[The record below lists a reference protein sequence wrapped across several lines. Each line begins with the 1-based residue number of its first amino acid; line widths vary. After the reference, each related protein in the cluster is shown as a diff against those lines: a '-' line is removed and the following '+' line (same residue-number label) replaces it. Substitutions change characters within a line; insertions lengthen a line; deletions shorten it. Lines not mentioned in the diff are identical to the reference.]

1 MLERFHHRS
10 AHYTLLLAVASLVCL
25 VNLGAPSLWDI
36 DEGHNAE
43 AAREMLVTGDWL
55 VPTFNFQLRSDKPV
69 LLYWL
74 QLGAYRLFG
83 VNEFA
88 ARLPSAVAGMLTV
101 LLTYELGRRLFRP
114 STGLLAGLVLASS
127 ALFCAATHFANPD
140 ALLLTFTTLTCFIFW
155 TAYARGGRGW
165 FVPAGISTG
174 LAVLAKG
181 PVGLVLPLA
190 VAGTFLLWS
199 RQLGRLWDRRLAWG
213 AAAFIAVAAPW
224 YIWVGI
230 ETRLVFLRDFFLV
243 HNTGRFQGTM
253 EGHGGPVYYY
263 LVCLAL
269 GLAPWSIFLLPAA
282 WAAWGRQAREDGK
295 VIPVPRPPTP
305 VGRIGNPS
313 DQPDGLPIRP
323 TPAAIP
329 PAYRFLWCWILTY
342 LIFFSLSATK
352 LPNYVLPVYPPL
364 ALLTARFL
372 DRWRGRTIA
381 VPTWL
386 HGISLLFLGLI
397 GVGTAVGLALA
408 GGLIDAP
415 FLGGHKLPGL
425 EEWAAL
431 GVMPV
436 AGSAVA
442 WWCVRRQHRL
452 GLITALSLT
461 AVLYVGALAAGGAVA
476 VDRYKAARSLAGALV
491 ANQTEP
497 EIRIGCYLYYQPSL
511 VFYSH
516 RLVNRFTEEADALEF
531 LRYPI
536 PVYLFV
542 PADTWQSWP
551 ERAKGTCRVLA
562 RHPDLYLGRDV
573 VLVTNR

>member
-1 MLERFHHRS
+1 MLQRFDHRFG
-10 AHYTLLLAVASLVCL
+10 HYALLLAVASLVCL

-55 VPTFNFQLRSDKPV
+55 VPTFNFQLRSDKPA

-74 QLGAYRLFG
+74 QLGAYHLFG

-88 ARLPSAVAGMLTV
+88 ARLPSAVAGMITV
-101 LLTYELGRRLFRP
+101 LLTYELGRRLFRA

-127 ALFCAATHFANPD
+127 ALFCAAVHFANPD
-140 ALLLTFTTLTCFIFW
+140 ALLLALTTLTYFIFW
-155 TAYARGGRGW
+155 TGYARAGRGW
-165 FVPAGISTG
+165 FVPAGVSTG

-190 VAGTFLLWS
+190 VAGSFLLWS

-213 AAAFIAVAAPW
+213 AAAFLVVAAPW
-224 YIWVGI
+224 YIWVGV
-230 ETRLVFLRDFFLV
+230 ETRLVFLRDFLLV

-269 GLAPWSIFLLPAA
+269 GLVPWSVFLLPAA
-282 WAAWGRQAREDGK
+282 WAGSGRRAREDGAMT
-295 VIPVPRPPTP
+295 PTP
-305 VGRIGNPS
+305 RSV
-313 DQPDGLPIRP
+313 
-323 TPAAIP
+323 AAPGGMP

-342 LIFFSLSATK
+342 LVFFSFSATK

-372 DRWRGRTIA
+372 DRWHGRWIA
-381 VPTWL
+381 MPGWL
-386 HGISLLFLGLI
+386 YGVSLVCLGLI
-397 GVGTAVGLALA
+397 GLGTAVGLVLA
-408 GGLIDAP
+408 GGLVDAP
-415 FLGGHKLPGL
+415 FLRGRKLPGL
-425 EEWAAL
+425 EAWAVL
-431 GVMPV
+431 GVVPI
-436 AGSAVA
+436 AGAAAA
-442 WWCVRRQHRL
+442 WWCVRRQRRL
-452 GLITALSLT
+452 ALIAVLSLT
-461 AVLYVGALAAGGAVA
+461 AAVYVGALAAGGAVA
-476 VDRYKAARSLAGALV
+476 VDRYKAARALAGALV
-491 ANQTEP
+491 AQQTEA
-497 EIRIGCYLYYQPSL
+497 EIRIGCYQYYQPSL
-511 VFYSH
+511 VFYSR
-516 RLVNRFTEEADALEF
+516 RLVNRFTEESDALEF

-551 ERAKGTCRVLA
+551 ESVKGTCRVLG

-573 VLVTNR
+573 VLVTNH